1 MIVLITDPDDV
12 TLRIER
18 KVLGNEVAVM
28 NGDRKYPSTRVV
40 IVHQTVV
47 DRSFLDRF
55 PNLIAVIR
63 RGVGFDKVDLE
74 ACEKRGI
81 VVTNVPNYC
90 TREVADT
97 TMAMMLDLI
106 RGVRQLEVRLRQDPR
121 SWQSLKIPRIRRT
134 DTLTLGVIGAGRIGS
149 AVLERARS
157 FGMQCI
163 FYDPFV
169 DQFEQ
174 ASKVTSLAELLH
186 ESDLVSLH
194 VPLNDQTRGMINKDF
209 LEQLKPGAMLINTA
223 RGGLIED
230 EQLIVDA
237 LRSRRLG
244 GAAFDV
250 LTSEPP
256 KESKLF
262 EAWAK
267 HDSETSGRLC
277 ITPHNAYFS
286 VEAEVEARRTT
297 AEEARRILSG
307 KQPHHAV
314 TNTKV
319 AKAFSN
325 RSTNHKQP
333 SVEYS

>member
-121 SWQSLKIPRIRRT
+121 SWQ
-134 DTLTLGVIGAGRIGS
+134 
-149 AVLERARS
+149 
-157 FGMQCI
+157 
-163 FYDPFV
+163 
-169 DQFEQ
+169 
-174 ASKVTSLAELLH
+174 
-186 ESDLVSLH
+186 
-194 VPLNDQTRGMINKDF
+194 
-209 LEQLKPGAMLINTA
+209 
-223 RGGLIED
+223 
-230 EQLIVDA
+230 
-237 LRSRRLG
+237 
-244 GAAFDV
+244 
-250 LTSEPP
+250 
-256 KESKLF
+256 
-262 EAWAK
+262 
-267 HDSETSGRLC
+267 
-277 ITPHNAYFS
+277 
-286 VEAEVEARRTT
+286 
-297 AEEARRILSG
+297 
-307 KQPHHAV
+307 
-314 TNTKV
+314 
-319 AKAFSN
+319 
-325 RSTNHKQP
+325 
-333 SVEYS
+333 